1 MIFRGD
7 SHQHT
12 ARHSVCGHVRV
23 SEGCRLGMQKKIQ
36 RHRIS
41 DLAERIDGFLVAVAA
56 GVDEDEELAEPSASC
71 TSPEGHWAAK
81 EAGFRAGASNR
92 PAQRNAGGASA

>member
-1 MIFRGD
+1 
-7 SHQHT
+7 
-12 ARHSVCGHVRV
+12 
-23 SEGCRLGMQKKIQ
+23 MQEKIQ

-41 DLAERIDGFLVAVAA
+41 DLAERIDGFLVTVAA
-56 GVDEDEELAEPSASC
+56 GVDEDEDEDEDEELAEPSASC